1 MGTLA
6 AAPIS
11 AQREAALQFL
21 NRRIDY
27 ERGST
32 LSYRTRE
39 LKLARM
45 RELLARIGDPHAA
58 MPIVHVAGTKGKG
71 STSAMI
77 AAVLSAAGHRTGLF
91 TSPHLE
97 RIEERLAIDGEP
109 CTSDQF
115 VRLLDR
121 LMPAIEVMD
130 RQSAARTPPE
140 PGPTYFEITT
150 AMACLH
156 FAECGVA
163 AAVLE
168 VGLGGR
174 LDSTNVCQPRVSVIT
189 SISFDHT
196 KQLGNTLESIAKEKA
211 GIIKRGVPVV
221 SGVTDPGPRDVIR
234 QTCRR
239 RGCRLAELGVDF
251 DFRYRPPRGLDGSP
265 GQGSIDF
272 RLAAPDNAVAYA
284 DVALGLLGSHQ
295 GANAAV
301 ALAAIAELKRTGWDI
316 SEGAIRQ
323 GLARLAWPARV
334 ELIARRPAVVIDAAH
349 NVASVTALIR
359 VLDESFSPRRRL
371 LVFLTTQE
379 KDIHGMLAELLGPR
393 GGPPIG
399 PDSSREIPK
408 QAGDLPRR
416 QFDEVIL
423 TRYLDNPRAVPVEE
437 LAAAASAICPG
448 VFRVCATPAEAW
460 DETRRLASPDDL
472 ICVTGS
478 FFTAAQMRH
487 EVLARPYGS
496 DA

>member
-1 MGTLA
+1 MGSLA
-6 AAPIS
+6 AAPVS
-11 AQREAALQFL
+11 LQMEAALQFL

-27 ERGST
+27 ERGWT

-45 RELLARIGDPHAA
+45 QELLARIGDPHNG

-97 RIEERLAIDGEP
+97 RIEERLAIDGQP
-109 CTSDQF
+109 CSPDQF

-121 LMPAIEVMD
+121 LMPAIEAMD
-130 RQSAARTPPE
+130 RQGAGGNPPE

-156 FAECGVA
+156 FAECGVR

-174 LDSTNVCQPRVSVIT
+174 LDSTNVCQPQVSVIT

-196 KQLGNTLESIAKEKA
+196 KQLGDTLESIAKEKA

-221 SGVTDPGPRDVIR
+221 SGVADPGPRGVIR

-239 RGCRLAELGVDF
+239 RGCRLTELGVDF
-251 DFRYRPPRGLDGSP
+251 DFQYTPPRGLDGSP
-265 GQGSIDF
+265 GWGSIDF
-272 RLAAPDNAVAYA
+272 HNPGADDPVDYA
-284 DVALGLLGSHQ
+284 NVALGLLGSHQ

-301 ALAAIAELKRTGWDI
+301 AMATVAELQRAGWEIPEAAIRA
-316 SEGAIRQ
+316 
-323 GLARLAWPARV
+323 GLAGLVWPARV

-359 VLDESFSPRRRL
+359 VLDESFSARRRVL
-371 LVFLTTQE
+371 IFATTQE
-379 KDIHGMLAELLGPR
+379 KDIRGMLAELLG
-393 GGPPIG
+393 
-399 PDSSREIPK
+399 
-408 QAGDLPRR
+408 
-416 QFDEVIL
+416 QFDHVIL

-437 LAAAASAICPG
+437 LAAAASALTDREFGICAG
-448 VFRVCATPAEAW
+448 PAEAW
-460 DETRRLASPDDL
+460 DEARRLAAPEDL

-478 FFTAAQMRH
+478 FFTAAQLRR
-487 EVLARPYGS
+487 EVLTRPYGG
-496 DA
+496 

>member
-1 MGTLA
+1 MGTLV
-6 AAPIS
+6 AAPVS

-27 ERGST
+27 ERGSI

-45 RELLARIGDPHAA
+45 QELLARIGDPHKG

-97 RIEERLAIDGEP
+97 RVEERLAIDGQP
-109 CTSDQF
+109 CSSGQF

-121 LMPAIEVMD
+121 VMPAIEAMD

-156 FAECGVA
+156 FAECGVE

-221 SGVTDPGPRDVIR
+221 SGVTDPGPREVIR

-239 RGCRLAELGVDF
+239 RACRVTELGVDF
-251 DFRYRPPRGLDGSP
+251 DFQYAPPRGLDGSP
-265 GQGSIDF
+265 GWGSIDF
-272 RLAAPDNAVAYA
+272 RMPGADNAVAYA

-301 ALAAIAELKRTGWDI
+301 ALAAIAELQ
-316 SEGAIRQ
+316 SEGWNIPEAAIRA
-323 GLARLAWPARV
+323 GLSRLVWPARV

-359 VLDESFSPRRRL
+359 VLDESFSARRRV
-371 LVFLTTQE
+371 LVFATTQE
-379 KDIHGMLAELLGPR
+379 KDIHGMLAELLG
-393 GGPPIG
+393 
-399 PDSSREIPK
+399 
-408 QAGDLPRR
+408 
-416 QFDEVIL
+416 QFDHVIL

-437 LAAAASAICPG
+437 LAAAASAVSDRG
-448 VFRVCATPAEAW
+448 FRVCASPAEAW
-460 DETRRLASPDDL
+460 DEARWLAAPEDL

-487 EVLARPYGS
+487 EVLTRPYGS
-496 DA
+496 E